1 MQTKGIAL
9 KINDIVLNMDIEK
22 IKQEMKLSKE
32 DNIRSSKIIV
42 LKIKQQILNCFYLKL
57 LP

>member
-1 MQTKGIAL
+1 MQTNGITL

-42 LKIKQQILNCFYLKL
+42 LKIK
-57 LP
+57 

>member
-1 MQTKGIAL
+1 MQTTGLVL
-9 KINDIVLNMDIEK
+9 KIKDIVLNMDIEK

-42 LKIKQQILNCFYLKL
+42 LKIK
-57 LP
+57 

>member
-1 MQTKGIAL
+1 MQTTGLVL
-9 KINDIVLNMDIEK
+9 KIRDIVLNMDIEK

-42 LKIKQQILNCFYLKL
+42 LKIK
-57 LP
+57 

>member
-42 LKIKQQILNCFYLKL
+42 LKIK
-57 LP
+57 

>member
-1 MQTKGIAL
+1 MQTNGIAL
-9 KINDIVLNMDIEK
+9 KINDIALNMDIEK

-42 LKIKQQILNCFYLKL
+42 LKIK
-57 LP
+57 

>member
-1 MQTKGIAL
+1 MQTTGIVL
-9 KINDIVLNMDIEK
+9 KIKDIVLNMDIEK

-42 LKIKQQILNCFYLKL
+42 LKIK
-57 LP
+57 